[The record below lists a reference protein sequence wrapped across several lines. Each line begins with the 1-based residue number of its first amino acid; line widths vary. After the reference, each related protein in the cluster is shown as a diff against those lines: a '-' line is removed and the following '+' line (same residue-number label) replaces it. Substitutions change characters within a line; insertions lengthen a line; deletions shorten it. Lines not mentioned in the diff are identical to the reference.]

1 MDYSFMYGGY
11 DSSGDCYD
19 ESLLIFIGNDVIIK
33 FKDSNE
39 LEEFA
44 IRILKSLPEI
54 RQNGK

>member
-1 MDYSFMYGGY
+1 MEYKFSYGLY
-11 DSSGDCYD
+11 DSDGDSYD
-19 ESLLIFIGNDVIIK
+19 ESLLVFIGDNTIIK

-44 IRILKSLPEI
+44 NRILKSLPEI